1 MKTSMFKLPAYEFL
15 PIQLGNKL
23 CKLKS
28 VPMSLQI
35 RGHMESHL
43 KHAGQ
48 LAPLTNC
55 EIFRSKVGR
64 FPPGFQ
70 RKKGQLSNFKKSILN
85 GKDYTNQIPH
95 IT

>member
-1 MKTSMFKLPAYEFL
+1 
-15 PIQLGNKL
+15 
-23 CKLKS
+23 
-28 VPMSLQI
+28 MSLQI
-35 RGHMESHL
+35 KGHMESHL

-70 RKKGQLSNFKKSILN
+70 RKKGELSNFNKSILN
-85 GKDYTNQIPH
+85 GKDYTNQIPTMQHPPPQTPHDKRRKSH
-95 IT
+95 I